1 MLVAVLDSC
10 GMHRRASPV
19 LSCSR
24 ALLRASIT
32 VALATAACPALAA
45 EAPPVYVDVEMDGT
59 GWTGENCEGGEWT
72 LGWSGGVA
80 VEPGPLSDLLKS
92 YTAFDTTQPNQGDVR
107 PARFD
112 AKPVT
117 CRDNRGNV
125 VLRAN
130 VAASGSNRVQMTV
143 SLADDGTV
151 GSPSFSF
158 TADELGVCRVQ
169 GPGISMEQPVMASVN
184 TAQLNTISPAL
195 RITQQDLDRGFDKS
209 YRFDGTVIGAAPMCM
224 GATLRRGTLRMRYK
238 SGEED
243 PSVTMDACLHLAKNE
258 VRTLTAAGTPAGGT
272 YRFRTSGSV
281 FAVRGIGGN
290 TGEARGQA
298 PGKGDVTVDYERRGR
313 TASATVAGSVVEVV
327 GINGGAPI
335 PKLGLYGANGLK
347 LSGTHDFPLRL
358 DPVDGFVTM
367 TVEDDT
373 LASVV
378 NTSSRVQIQPVKVGS
393 TTMQAKTL
401 CGTPLGPRFPFE
413 IVRCDDDVKA
423 QLRTQQQQLK
433 SQVDQ
438 LVKRITQLTA
448 NAEFQEAA
456 TEIAQSTKDFAVKTG
471 ESIIGT
477 LTLAQG
483 KKLEFAAK
491 RGVRLSKEAI
501 VNAQRIAVVSTTYDV
516 GDILSD
522 AGEATES
529 LDDWQKVGK
538 PILSTVLLIADNEAL
553 SLGKTYGEAYLAA
566 EKFSRYLGTL
576 AGVAEQLEQLEPQ
589 LDRAVKD
596 YVRIATRLEYCE
608 RPSGTQQPPPKSP
621 APPKPTDPTPI
632 PVETETPVEIPVPEE
647 PVPPA
652 PEEPIPPPTQ
662 EPGQK
667 VYGLACR
674 IQDLRAPGVAQ
685 RLQALRQYVL
695 ATRTSPVSPVSPT
708 EPTPLE
714 SFTNVT
720 IDTALARA
728 TELNTLKGFAHDL
741 GTLKSIADAQAR
753 QLADARSG
761 LQQWQ
766 GALDRMKAA
775 NAGSAEQSLAA
786 FGDFRRARDEFVLDA
801 ARHGDAGL
809 DAMMETDECRDRLE
823 VKVDQVRARYN

>member
-1 MLVAVLDSC
+1 MAVLDTPHARTVRA
-10 GMHRRASPV
+10 GTYRR
-19 LSCSR
+19 SR
-24 ALLRASIT
+24 SSTLIHAAVA
-32 VALATAACPALAA
+32 VALAGAACPAVAA
-45 EAPPVYVDVEMDGT
+45 EAPPVYVDVELNGT
-59 GWTGENCEGGEWT
+59 GWTGENCEGGEWN
-72 LGWSGGVA
+72 LGWSGAVA
-80 VEPGPLSDLLKS
+80 VEPGPLSDLLNS
-92 YTAFDTTQPNQGDVR
+92 YTAFDTTQPNQGEVR
-107 PARFD
+107 AAKFD

-117 CRDNRGNV
+117 CRDNHGNV

-130 VAASGSNRVQMTV
+130 VAPSGANRVQMTV
-143 SLADDGTV
+143 SLAADSAQN
-151 GSPSFSF
+151 SPFVAF
-158 TADELGVCRVQ
+158 TADEVGTCRVQ
-169 GPGISMEQPVMASVN
+169 AQSMSMEQPVMVGIN
-184 TAQLNTISPAL
+184 TAQLNSITPAL
-195 RITQQDLDRGFDKS
+195 QITQQDLDLGFDKS
-209 YRFDGTVIGAAPMCM
+209 YRFDGIVLGAAPMCM
-224 GATLRRGTLRMRYK
+224 GATLERGTLRMRYK
-238 SGEED
+238 SGEEV
-243 PSVTMDACLHLAKNE
+243 PSVAMDACLHLAKNE
-258 VRTLTAAGTPAGGT
+258 VRTLTAQGTPAGGT
-272 YRFRTSGSV
+272 YAFRTSGGT
-281 FAVRGIGGN
+281 FAVRSLGGN
-290 TGEARGQA
+290 SGEARGQT

-313 TASATVAGSVVEVV
+313 RASATVAGSVVDVV
-327 GINGGAPI
+327 SVNGGAAI

-347 LSGTHDFPLRL
+347 LAGTHDFPLKL
-358 DPVDGFVTM
+358 EPADGFVTM
-367 TVEDDT
+367 TVDDET

-378 NTSSRVQIQPVKVGS
+378 NTSTRVQIQPVKIGS

-401 CGTPLGPRFPFE
+401 CGTPLGPRVP
-413 IVRCDDDVKA
+413 IVVVRCDDDVKA

-477 LTLAQG
+477 LTFAQG

-491 RGVRLSKEAI
+491 RGVMLSKEAI

-566 EKFSRYLGTL
+566 EKFGRYLGTL

-589 LDRAVKD
+589 LDRAVKE
-596 YVRIATRLEYCE
+596 YVRISTRLQYCE
-608 RPSGTQQPPPKSP
+608 QASGTTQPPPS
-621 APPKPTDPTPI
+621 PPKPGEPPPKPI
-632 PVETETPVEIPVPEE
+632 PVEEQTPVEIPVPEE
-647 PVPPA
+647 PVPPT
-652 PEEPIPPPTQ
+652 PETPPTPPS
-662 EPGQK
+662 EPDGK
-667 VYGLACR
+667 AVVGLACR

-695 ATRTSPVSPVSPT
+695 AARTPPAPPNGPT
-708 EPTPLE
+708 ALD
-714 SFTNVT
+714 SFAAVT
-720 IDTALARA
+720 VDTALARA
-728 TELNTLKGFAHDL
+728 AELQTLQGFAQDLDTLKGFAN
-741 GTLKSIADAQAR
+741 AQRQQLTAAR
-753 QLADARSG
+753 AG

-775 NAGSAEQSLAA
+775 NAGGDEQSLAA
-786 FGDFRRARDEFVLDA
+786 FADFRRARDEFVLGA
-801 ARHGDAGL
+801 ARYGDAGL